1 MPAASNQACI
11 SSKVMV
17 QPTMFF
23 VRVYSV
29 SYFLAMQG
37 PMNTISAV
45 GSFLRICSAII
56 AIGEGLWDT
65 WGAMSG

>member
-11 SSKVMV
+11 SSKVME
-17 QPTMFF
+17 QLTALL

-29 SYFLAMQG
+29 SYFLAMHG

-65 WGAMSG
+65 FPASDG